1 MITSHHQLVDGPG
14 TEKKPG
20 LAKQSHRSITDNAI
34 TVEIGESWLSFQPLT
49 EEECF
54 ATIRDVQHHIVSQRT
69 ATASFKDVGPAVL
82 GWNRKRTFGSEAKF
96 SLLKRFENES
106 AVQLSERTWSAY
118 TESELFAQLYSGAV
132 DMRFQRLQ
140 RVNSNNVLFYRSLQT
155 DLLARR
161 RMTFFQL
168 SRVHVDRQVF
178 LIFCSLEPTRI
189 QPEVTDRYTWLDMFS
204 WYDFSIQLSL
214 AALLNNP
221 RLTL

>member
-1 MITSHHQLVDGPG
+1 MHQLDDRPG
-14 TEKKPG
+14 TEKKSPH
-20 LAKQSHRSITDNAI
+20 AKVTDNAI
-34 TVEIGESWLSFQPLT
+34 TVERGESWLTFQPLT

-54 ATIRDVQHHIVSQRT
+54 ATIRDVQRHIVSQRT
-69 ATASFKDVGPAVL
+69 PTNFKDVGPAVL

-106 AVQLSERTWSAY
+106 AVQLSERTWNAY

-155 DLLARR
+155 DLLTRR
-161 RMTFFQL
+161 CMTFFQL
-168 SRVHVDRQVF
+168 SRVHVNHQVF

-189 QPEVTDRYTWLDMFS
+189 QSEVTDRYTWLDMFS
-204 WYDFSIQLSL
+204 WYVFYRYQSMSSSTK
-214 AALLNNP
+214 ANFVNP
-221 RLTL
+221 GL